1 MGRFFC
7 GEKNNTTMGRCII
20 PTRPG
25 PNHGGLYP
33 SNQCPVSGLGGVARC
48 TTLPSAHVP
57 VSEPTR
63 GHVCEQ
69 GRAGQG
75 VQNVQPGPGQTKQL
89 NRVHDLW
96 SRFSNRTQNHAVL
109 SAGLLLLLQVLR
121 GFACFGATHGRVAG
135 CCWRGTDHSTPC

>member
-57 VSEPTR
+57 ASEPTR

-89 NRVHDLW
+89 TRVHDLW

-109 SAGLLLLLQVLR
+109 SAGLLLLLL
-121 GFACFGATHGRVAG
+121 ASGRRMDASRAVVG
-135 CCWRGTDHSTPC
+135 GGQITPPPC